1 MDHSPEAVDRL
12 LTRRVAQVVEHEA
25 LRQMLLTTD
34 RPMRIKLGFDPTS
47 PDLHLGHGVV
57 LERLRGFQDL
67 GHLAVLVVGDT
78 TAQLGDPSE
87 RNVTRPMLTA
97 DQVRANAQTYLD
109 QFFRVVDEQR
119 TEVRWQSEWFGGF
132 GLADVVRLMSRF
144 TVARMIER
152 DTFALRLAAG
162 APIAMHETLYP
173 LLQAHDS
180 VAVEA
185 DVELGGTDQTFNL
198 LVGRDIQRDAGQAP
212 QQILTCELLVGLDG
226 EKKMSKSLGNAIGLT
241 DPPYEQYARAMSI
254 SDELMPNWAALVT
267 RWEDAEITAFAAE
280 LAGGSVHPKLAKQRL
295 AAEIVS
301 RWHGDAAAS
310 AAAAR
315 WQEEVSA
322 GEAAADTPDHSISAG
337 PAGLD
342 LLDLLVGAGL
352 ARSRGEARRLVGQG
366 GVRLD
371 GVVLA
376 DEQQRFQ
383 VGDQHE
389 LRVGKRSAARVTL
402 TD

>member
-1 MDHSPEAVDRL
+1 MNAR
-12 LTRRVAQVVEHEA
+12 TFAAQVFRILDEA
-25 LRQMLLTTD
+25 
-34 RPMRIKLGFDPTS
+34 
-47 PDLHLGHGVV
+47 
-57 LERLRGFQDL
+57 
-67 GHLAVLVVGDT
+67 
-78 TAQLGDPSE
+78 
-87 RNVTRPMLTA
+87 
-97 DQVRANAQTYLD
+97 
-109 QFFRVVDEQR
+109 R
-119 TEVRWQSEWFGGF
+119 TVIRYNSEWLGPMGF
-132 GLADVVRLMSRF
+132 EDVLRLASRH
-144 TVARMIER
+144 TVARMLER
-152 DTFALRLAAG
+152 DDFRQRYTSG
-162 APIAMHETLYP
+162 SSISIHELLYP
-173 LLQAHDS
+173 LTQAYDS
-180 VAVEA
+180 VALKS

-254 SDELMPNWAALVT
+254 SDELMPNWAGLVT
-267 RWEDAEITAFAAE
+267 RWEDAEITAFATE

-301 RWHGDAAAS
+301 RWHGDAAAAE
-310 AAAAR
+310 AASR
-315 WQEEVSA
+315 WQDEVSA
-322 GEAAADTPDHSISAG
+322 GEAAADTPDHSISAS

-376 DEQQRFQ
+376 DERQRFQ
-383 VGDQHE
+383 AGDQHE